1 MLRSKKRKAE
11 ELLIA
16 QRLPEARTA
25 FEQLCQQN
33 PQDYDAWLNLGSI
46 NGMLGLFDAA
56 EIAFRKAL
64 ALRNDEPR
72 AHFNLARL
80 CRLQERLDE
89 AINHWHNYLHLKPD
103 DAEGYAQLGKI
114 LHMMKQLPEAE
125 RAFRE
130 ALRCNP
136 NDANYHNNIGVM
148 LHDLGRYDEALGS
161 YCEALQLSPKM
172 AEVYCNIGN
181 LYHEQGEDALAEFNY
196 SAALKINPANAG
208 IHMSLGH
215 HYSKRSQPD
224 QALLCFRESLRLQ
237 PDYASARWN
246 LALLLLASGKFREGW
261 AEYDWRIS
269 TPEIKRPAMMARY
282 SSRPLWDGALLTDKT
297 LLIYVEQ
304 GFGDTLQFCRY
315 LPLVMQRARHVIFEC
330 QPELLRLLSLSL
342 SGIKLIA
349 TPADGALPAVDY
361 DMQIP
366 LMSLPRLFQTE
377 LDSVPPAVPYIHADP
392 EQIALWQSF
401 FKNDAFKVGLV
412 WAGNP
417 KHWQDKLRSMPLAA
431 LAPLATVQNVHFYSL
446 QKGPTVA
453 EAATPPTGMRL
464 TNLTPKLDDFAST
477 AAAIANLDL
486 VITVDTAVAH
496 LAGAMGK
503 PVWTLIYSPPDWRWL
518 LNREDSPW
526 YPTMKLFRQ
535 TATDHDWLPVV
546 ERVVEKLKRVVSGAD
561 QP

>member
-1 MLRSKKRKAE
+1 M
-11 ELLIA
+11 
-16 QRLPEARTA
+16 
-25 FEQLCQQN
+25 
-33 PQDYDAWLNLGSI
+33 
-46 NGMLGLFDAA
+46 
-56 EIAFRKAL
+56 
-64 ALRNDEPR
+64 
-72 AHFNLARL
+72 
-80 CRLQERLDE
+80 
-89 AINHWHNYLHLKPD
+89 
-103 DAEGYAQLGKI
+103 
-114 LHMMKQLPEAE
+114 
-125 RAFRE
+125 
-130 ALRCNP
+130 
-136 NDANYHNNIGVM
+136 
-148 LHDLGRYDEALGS
+148 
-161 YCEALQLSPKM
+161 
-172 AEVYCNIGN
+172 
-181 LYHEQGEDALAEFNY
+181 
-196 SAALKINPANAG
+196 
-208 IHMSLGH
+208 
-215 HYSKRSQPD
+215 
-224 QALLCFRESLRLQ
+224 Q
-237 PDYASARWN
+237 PDYASAHWN